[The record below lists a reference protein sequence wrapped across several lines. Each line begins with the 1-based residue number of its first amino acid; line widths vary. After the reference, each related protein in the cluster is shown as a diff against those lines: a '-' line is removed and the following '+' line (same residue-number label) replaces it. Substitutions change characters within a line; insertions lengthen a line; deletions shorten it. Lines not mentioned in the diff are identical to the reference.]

1 MAAGGRQVAAGVGM
15 LRQYTISTRWLQAHR
30 RIVGSPM
37 PDKAGL
43 AGGTQSPGRVPLN
56 CVKSAMT
63 GVFGVFGG
71 GLRLAACAA
80 VIRMA
85 HSAHAVASR
94 RWRCDS
100 RVGVMKI
107 GPH

>member
-1 MAAGGRQVAAGVGM
+1 
-15 LRQYTISTRWLQAHR
+15 
-30 RIVGSPM
+30 M
-37 PDKAGL
+37 PDRAGL
-43 AGGTQSPGRVPLN
+43 AGAAQSPGREPLN

-71 GLRLAACAA
+71 ALRLAACAGG
-80 VIRMA
+80 VRMA
-85 HSAHAVASR
+85 HSTHAVASR
-94 RWRCDS
+94 RRGG